1 MIVKIKIPSWNTCYR
16 IANNRIYKTQAA
28 KDFQNIVGYSYN
40 DRFFKG
46 DVKVEIEFWRSPLID
61 VDNACKLVLDSIQ
74 GVAYE
79 NDRQIVELVVKRHKC
94 GKGEDRLIVSVTES
108 V

>member
-1 MIVKIKIPSWNTCYR
+1 MKINIKVLSWNAAYR
-16 IANNRIYKTQAA
+16 IANNRIFKTQAA

-46 DVKVEIEFWRSPLID
+46 DVKVEIEFWRSPLLDID
-61 VDNACKLVLDSIQ
+61 NGGSKLILDALQ

-94 GKGEDRLIVSVTES
+94 GKGEDKLIVTISEA
-108 V
+108 